1 MIELLTSDIMASR
14 VETEDEQ
21 KEQTAMLIH
30 TSIEQKLLSAFDPVF
45 LDVID
50 ESHMHSV
57 APGAESHFKVVIV
70 TPIFYGMRL
79 LQRHRA
85 VNAIVA
91 TELAEKIH
99 ALALHTYTPSEW
111 YEYYAEKPPA
121 SPKCF
126 GGSKREKAST

>member
-1 MIELLTSDIMASR
+1 
-14 VETEDEQ
+14 
-21 KEQTAMLIH
+21 MLIH
-30 TSIEQKLLSAFDPVF
+30 TSIEQKLLQAFQPVF
-45 LDVID
+45 LDVVN

-57 APGAESHFKVVIV
+57 APGSESHFKVVIV
-70 TPIFYGMRL
+70 TPAFDGMRL

-85 VNAIVA
+85 VNAVVA
-91 TELAEKIH
+91 EELAEKIH

-126 GGSKREKAST
+126 GGSKKDAKALG

>member
-1 MIELLTSDIMASR
+1 
-14 VETEDEQ
+14 
-21 KEQTAMLIH
+21 MLIH
-30 TSIEQKLLSAFDPVF
+30 TAIEQKLLAAFDPVF

-50 ESHMHSV
+50 ESHMHNV
-57 APGAESHFKVVIV
+57 APGVESHFKVVIV
-70 TPIFYGMRL
+70 TPAFDGMRL
-79 LQRHRA
+79 IQRHRA

-126 GGSKREKAST
+126 GGSKLEKTVI

>member
-1 MIELLTSDIMASR
+1 
-14 VETEDEQ
+14 
-21 KEQTAMLIH
+21 MLIH
-30 TSIEQKLLSAFDPVF
+30 TAIEQKLLDAFNPIH
-45 LDVID
+45 LDVVN
-50 ESHMHSV
+50 ESANHNV
-57 APGAESHFKVVIV
+57 PPGSESHFKVVIV
-70 TPIFYGMRL
+70 TPQFEGMRL

-91 TELAEKIH
+91 EELAEKIH

-126 GGSKREKAST
+126 GGSKAEKVS

>member
-1 MIELLTSDIMASR
+1 
-14 VETEDEQ
+14 
-21 KEQTAMLIH
+21 MLIH
-30 TSIEQKLLSAFDPVF
+30 TSIEQKLLNAFDPVF

-50 ESHMHSV
+50 ESHMHSSG
-57 APGAESHFKVVIV
+57 PGAQSHFKVVIV
-70 TPIFYGMRL
+70 TPAFDGMRL

-91 TELAEKIH
+91 IELAEKIH

>member
-1 MIELLTSDIMASR
+1 
-14 VETEDEQ
+14 
-21 KEQTAMLIH
+21 MLIH
-30 TSIEQKLLSAFDPVF
+30 TSIEQKLLQAFQPIF
-45 LDVID
+45 LDVIN

-57 APGAESHFKVVIV
+57 APGSESHFKVVIV
-70 TPIFYGMRL
+70 TPAFEGMRL
-79 LQRHRA
+79 LQRHRS

-91 TELAEKIH
+91 EELAEKIH

-126 GGSKREKAST
+126 GGAKKADKALG

>member
-1 MIELLTSDIMASR
+1 
-14 VETEDEQ
+14 
-21 KEQTAMLIH
+21 MLIH
-30 TSIEQKLLSAFDPVF
+30 TSIEQKLLRAFDPVF
-45 LDVID
+45 LDVVD

-70 TPIFYGMRL
+70 TPAFDGMRL
-79 LQRHRA
+79 LARHRA

-91 TELAEKIH
+91 EELAEKIH
-99 ALALHTYTPSEW
+99 ALALHTYTPAEW

-126 GGSKREKAST
+126 GGSKREKAEL

>member
-1 MIELLTSDIMASR
+1 
-14 VETEDEQ
+14 
-21 KEQTAMLIH
+21 MLIH
-30 TSIEQKLLSAFDPVF
+30 TSIEQKLLSAFAPVF

-57 APGAESHFKVVIV
+57 GAGAQSHYKVVIV
-70 TPIFYGMRL
+70 TPAFDGMRL

-85 VNAIVA
+85 VNAILA
-91 TELAEKIH
+91 NELAEKIH

-126 GGSKREKAST
+126 GGPKREKASS